1 MPGPYLLRSS
11 GIGLL
16 FGLLQVSVTA
26 DAGITHGTDA
36 EARLPYWEVRD
47 SGVSIRLV
55 QRLPDQTRGY
65 FEARGFDA
73 TAVERIARGCVF
85 QTVFRNLSPDGPAG
99 TIDYDLREW
108 VAVARGRKSGL
119 KTREDWERDWVS
131 MQVPGPAQ
139 TAFRWSLLPTRQT
152 YRPGDYNWGMSMIE
166 LRPGTRFNLTVVW
179 RQDGARRS
187 ALIRDIVC
195 AADERRDPEPQ

>member
-1 MPGPYLLRSS
+1 MPEPHSLRIPGICLLLWLPV
-11 GIGLL
+11 GVI
-16 FGLLQVSVTA
+16 
-26 DAGITHGTDA
+26 AGAEIAHGTDA

-47 SGVSIRLV
+47 PGVSIRLV

-65 FEARGFDA
+65 FEARGFGA
-73 TAVERIARGCVF
+73 MAVERIARGCVF

-108 VAVARGRKSGL
+108 VAEAGGRKSGL
-119 KTREDWERDWVS
+119 KTREDWERDWLR
-131 MQVPGPAQ
+131 MQIPGPAR
-139 TAFRWSLLPTRQT
+139 TAFKWSLLPTRQA
-152 YRPGDYNWGMSMIE
+152 YRPGDYNWGMSMLE

-179 RQDGARRS
+179 RQDGVRRS